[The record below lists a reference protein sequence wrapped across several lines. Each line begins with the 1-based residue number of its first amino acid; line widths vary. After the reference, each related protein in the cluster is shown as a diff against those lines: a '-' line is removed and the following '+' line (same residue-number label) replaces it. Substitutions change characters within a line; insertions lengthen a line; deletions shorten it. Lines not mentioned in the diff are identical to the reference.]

1 MIYIKKIM
9 NDYEINSLK
18 SLFGMLYKKCRDKIT
33 LFNAIQRIMMMNNK
47 TSLCDIGFIG
57 LGVMGK
63 NLVLNLADN
72 GYRVAVF
79 DLDDTKTNAVIA
91 QDVLENKNK
100 TPRVIGCSSYTELLA
115 KLKPPHLIVLS
126 VPAGEPVD
134 QVCESL
140 IGAGIQPDDIVI
152 DTGNSLWT
160 DTVAREQKYKSDFIL
175 FSSAVSGGEV
185 GARFGPSL
193 MPSGSA
199 YAWTRIKPIWQ
210 AISAK
215 VDSKTGQ
222 PLERSKPGDVI
233 SGGEPCTTYIGPAGA
248 GHYVKMVHNGIEYA
262 DMQIICEAY
271 HLLRAGLN
279 LTPDAIADVFARWNN
294 GLLNSYLME
303 ISVDVLRH
311 KDPQTSIALVDL
323 ILDKAGQKGT
333 GLWTAVSS
341 LEVGCPTPTITQAV
355 YARSIS
361 AFKALRIEAAGIY
374 ANTATMSIDKS
385 QQDDFINSLH
395 DAMYCAKICA
405 YAQGFQL
412 MKLAA
417 KEHGWQLDFA
427 SIAKIWRAGCIIR
440 ASFLQSI
447 TQAFERNEALENLLL
462 DDFFA
467 KQLKNHQHNWRK
479 LVANAT
485 LLGIPIGAISS
496 ALAYFDAMRSAVLPT
511 NLLQGQ
517 RDYFGAHTFERIDKP
532 QGKKYHVLWSNNP
545 QAIIAIE

>member
-1 MIYIKKIM
+1 MAQ
-9 NDYEINSLK
+9 
-18 SLFGMLYKKCRDKIT
+18 DKT
-33 LFNAIQRIMMMNNK
+33 
-47 TSLCDIGFIG
+47 LCDIGFIG

-72 GYRVAVF
+72 GFNIAAF
-79 DLDDTKTNAVIA
+79 DLCVEKTDELIE
-91 QDVLENKNK
+91 QDRAEQKK
-100 TPRVIGCSSYTELLA
+100 TEHTTNLPRVYGCSSYTKLLSQ
-115 KLKPPHLIVLS
+115 LKTPHLIVLS
-126 VPAGEPVD
+126 VPAGVPVD

-140 IGAGIQPDDIVI
+140 IDAGIQPDAIVI

-160 DTVAREQKYKSDFIL
+160 DTVAREKKYKNDFLL

-199 YAWTRIKPIWQ
+199 DAWTRVKPIWE

-215 VDSKTGQ
+215 VDAKTGK
-222 PLERSKPGDVI
+222 PIERNKPGQI
-233 SGGEPCTTYIGPAGA
+233 ITEGEPCAAYIGPAGA

-271 HLLRAGLN
+271 HILKSGLG
-279 LTPDAIADVFARWNN
+279 LCASEIADIFEQWNN
-294 GLLNSYLME
+294 GMLDSYLME
-303 ISVDVLRH
+303 ISVEVLRH
-311 KDPQTSIALVDL
+311 NSSDTGTNLVDL

-333 GLWTAVSS
+333 GLWTAISS
-341 LEVGCPTPTITQAV
+341 LEVGCPTPTIAQAV

-361 AFKALRIEAAGIY
+361 SFKALRTQAS
-374 ANTATMSIDKS
+374 ATLSGPDAVCLSS
-385 QQDDFINSLH
+385 QEKQAYIVQLH
-395 DAMYCAKICA
+395 DAIYCAKICA

-417 KEHGWQLDFA
+417 KEQKWALDFA

-440 ASFLQSI
+440 ATFLQSI
-447 TQAFERNEALENLLL
+447 AQAYERNEDLGNLLL

-467 KQLKNHQHNWRK
+467 KQLSERQLNWRK
-479 LVANAT
+479 AVCGAIMF
-485 LLGIPIGAISS
+485 GIPNGALSS
-496 ALAYFDAMRSAVLPT
+496 ALSYYDSMRCETLPA

-517 RDYFGAHTFERIDKP
+517 RDFFGAHTFERVDKTE
-532 QGKKYHVLWSNNP
+532 GKKYHVQWSTSERKT
-545 QAIIAIE
+545 IVIE